1 MAQNYAKVFLL
12 KAYIAVY
19 KFHIICISKTYL
31 DTSITSDN
39 SNLEILGYN
48 LIRSD
53 HPSNSK
59 RGGVCIYHKS
69 ALPLRVLNI
78 YYLQESINFELC
90 NFISLYRSPSQTQYK
105 FEKFSENLEK
115 NLDLLL
121 QNNPFLVV
129 VIGDFNVKSSNW
141 YYHDKPSS
149 EGNAVDT
156 ITKQYVLH
164 QLIKEP
170 THILDNSS
178 TCIDFIFTSQPNL
191 IIESGVHPSLHPN
204 CHHQIAYAKFN

>member
-1 MAQNYAKVFLL
+1 MQV
-12 KAYIAVY
+12 VG
-19 KFHIICISKTYL
+19 FHILIDFFNSSK
-31 DTSITSDN
+31 DVS
-39 SNLEILGYN
+39 
-48 LIRSD
+48 
-53 HPSNSK
+53 
-59 RGGVCIYHKS
+59 
-69 ALPLRVLNI
+69 
-78 YYLQESINFELC
+78 F
-90 NFISLYRSPSQTQYK
+90 LYRFGTE
-105 FEKFSENLEK
+105 FENFSENHER
-115 NLDLLL
+115 NLDLLFQSNL
-121 QNNPFLVV
+121 FLVV